1 MSKDRSGSQEP
12 RVIEGADDGA
22 LGRTDPPQT
31 APPGA
36 RVDAS
41 EHRVPGAHA
50 DEHPGDE
57 AKPWFTSLAARD
69 RQAGVANEA
78 PESSGQ
84 PSDDPLTDA
93 EVRGRS
99 E

>member
-1 MSKDRSGSQEP
+1 MNKDRSGPDEP

-41 EHRVPGAHA
+41 EHRVPGANA
-50 DEHPGDE
+50 DEHPE
-57 AKPWFTSLAARD
+57 EPKPWFTSLAARD
-69 RQAGVANEA
+69 QQAGVGNEPPEA
-78 PESSGQ
+78 PGARSE
-84 PSDDPLTDA
+84 DPLTDA